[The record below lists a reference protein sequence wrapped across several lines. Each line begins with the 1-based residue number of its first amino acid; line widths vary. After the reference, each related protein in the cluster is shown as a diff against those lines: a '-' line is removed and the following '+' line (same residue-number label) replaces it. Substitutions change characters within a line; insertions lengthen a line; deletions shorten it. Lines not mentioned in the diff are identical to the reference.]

1 MLSGWRRWREGA
13 LKRRTNARWL
23 AVPEFGRRAAEVLAF
38 DPVVAGLD
46 AAVTDP
52 RSVPGAPEFRK
63 SGWSEHML
71 CRYLLSLADAGGRT
85 VLDSCCGLGWGSHLV
100 AGAAARVVGVDLDA
114 PSVAFC
120 RNRWRD
126 GNTAHVVGSV
136 LELPFAD
143 ESFDV
148 VLCMEAIEHFTV
160 DGARRYLG
168 ELGRVTRPGGVLWGS
183 SAFPAGRGDADRL
196 CARNPHHLHVFTLAE
211 MRALVPSVFGELD
224 LLTPHYFRAH
234 KPTT

>member
-1 MLSGWRRWREGA
+1 MLSGWRRWRENA
-13 LKRRTNARWL
+13 LLRRTNARWL
-23 AVPEFGRRAAEVLAF
+23 ATPEIGKRAAEVLSF
-38 DPVVAGLD
+38 DPSAAGLN
-46 AAVTDP
+46 ATVADP
-52 RSVPGAPEFRK
+52 RSVPGAPEFRS

-71 CRYLLSLADAGGRT
+71 CRYFLSLEDARGRT

-100 AGAAARVVGVDLDA
+100 SGVATRVVGVDLDA

-120 RNRWRD
+120 RDHWRD
-126 GNTAHVVGSV
+126 ANAAHVIGSV
-136 LELPFAD
+136 LDLPFAD

-168 ELGRVTRPGGVLWGS
+168 ELGRVTRPGGALWGS
-183 SAFPAGRGDADRL
+183 SAFPDDRGDADRL
-196 CARNPHHLHVFTLAE
+196 CARNPHHLHVFTRGE
-211 MRALVPSVFGELD
+211 MKAFVPSVFGTLD

-234 KPTT
+234 KPGA